1 MHFCIILNYRHLLT
15 VLNLYIIL
23 ISYLNY
29 YKCESMKEE
38 VCVSGIKLVYVILRN
53 LFEAISEINKPAKVG
68 AR

>member
-1 MHFCIILNYRHLLT
+1 
-15 VLNLYIIL
+15 
-23 ISYLNY
+23 
-29 YKCESMKEE
+29 MKEE